1 MQRVILP
8 LGLPL
13 EHKIKVSLSST
24 LLLLLLLFIY
34 TVYIVYLVY
43 LFFIFSFFSEITFV
57 SYEFQDFLYSIKPC
71 CYLFLDVVLISKID
85 FTSLVNFRGG
95 SFLFKFKNVQLTRH
109 GSERLS
115 IKYFPRILP
124 GKNP

>member
-1 MQRVILP
+1 MERVILP

-13 EHKIKVSLSST
+13 EHKIKVSLSSA

-34 TVYIVYLVY
+34 TVDIVYLVY
-43 LFFIFSFFSEITFV
+43 LFFISLFSEITFV

-85 FTSLVNFRGG
+85 FTSLLNFRGG
-95 SFLFKFKNVQLTRH
+95 SFLLKFKNVQLTRH
-109 GSERLS
+109 SSERLS
-115 IKYFPRILP
+115 IKYFSRILP

>member
-1 MQRVILP
+1 MERVILP

-13 EHKIKVSLSST
+13 EHKIKVSLSSA
-24 LLLLLLLFIY
+24 LLFLLLLFIY
-34 TVYIVYLVY
+34 TVDIVYLVY
-43 LFFIFSFFSEITFV
+43 LFFISLFSEITFV

-85 FTSLVNFRGG
+85 FTSLLNFRGG
-95 SFLFKFKNVQLTRH
+95 SFLLKFKNVQLTRH
-109 GSERLS
+109 SSERLS
-115 IKYFPRILP
+115 IKYFSRILP